1 MSLPAHLPM
10 ILSGDDTVRLV
21 YLGLLLAAISGW
33 IMVEFRK
40 RLGQSLR
47 TALAWGMIFVG
58 LMAGYGLWGD
68 IRRDILP
75 QQLVETGQ
83 ITIPRAADGHYH
95 PSLTVGDQTIHFIA
109 DTGASSVV
117 LTQSDARKLG
127 IDPGSLVYVGQAMTA
142 NGVVRTAS
150 VTLTNVTFGPFH
162 DDSIQ
167 AEVNDGQMDTS
178 LLGMTYLGRFSVTM
192 ADGQMILSR

>member
-1 MSLPAHLPM
+1 MSPPAYLTLM
-10 ILSGDDTVRLV
+10 LSGDDTMRLV

-40 RLGQSLR
+40 RMGQTLR

-75 QQLVETGQ
+75 QQMVETGQ

-95 PSLTVGDQTIHFIA
+95 PSLTIGDQTIHFIA

-117 LTQSDARKLG
+117 LSQADARKLG
-127 IDPGSLVYVGQAMTA
+127 LDPGRLAYVGRAMTA
-142 NGVVRTAS
+142 NGMVRTAS
-150 VTLTNVTFGPFH
+150 VTLRDVSFGPFH
-162 DDSIQ
+162 DASLL
-167 AEVNDGQMDTS
+167 AEVNDGPMDTS
-178 LLGMTYLGRFSVTM
+178 LLGMTYLDRFRVTM
-192 ADGQMILSR
+192 AGDQMILSR